1 MELSRRRPLI
11 APSAVETKRRRWS
24 HLLLAAVLL
33 APSVVLVFGL
43 IAYPLGYE
51 AVLSLTDQR
60 VDAPGSFVGLANYL
74 DLLTDRGFWGAAAT
88 TIVYVVVATALK
100 VLLGLAMA
108 LALARSFPGR
118 SAIFLL
124 LLVPWL
130 YPAVLSATA
139 LQWML
144 NPVLYSDVILRLD
157 RIDHAL
163 SIWVEEAWPLARVIL
178 IDVWR
183 GTAFFG
189 VFLLVG
195 RNAIPADLLDVAALE
210 GADPWTVFR
219 RVTLPLLRPA
229 LVLAIIL
236 SFGATLADFTNLYLL
251 TGGREVTHVVGTLAY
266 EIALTRG
273 DLGLG
278 AATSLALVPPVG
290 LLMLALVRFLDRDEA

>member
-1 MELSRRRPLI
+1 MELSRRRPLV
-11 APSAVETKRRRWS
+11 APRAAEEERSRRS
-24 HLLLAAVLL
+24 HWLLAGILL
-33 APSVVLVFGL
+33 APSLVLVFGL

-51 AVLSLTDQR
+51 AALSLTDER
-60 VDAPGSFVGLANYL
+60 VDAPGTFVGLANYV
-74 DLLTDRGFWGAAAT
+74 DLLADGRFWGAVAT
-88 TIVYVVVATALK
+88 TAVYVVVATALK

-118 SAIFLL
+118 PAIFVL

-139 LQWML
+139 LQWMF

-163 SIWVEEAWPLARVIL
+163 SIWVEEVWPLARVIL

-183 GTAFFG
+183 GTAFYG

-210 GADPWTVFR
+210 GAGPWAVFR

-229 LVLAIIL
+229 LLLAVIL

-251 TGGREVTHVVGTLAY
+251 TGGREVIHVVGTLAY

-273 DLGLG
+273 NLGLG
-278 AATSLALVPPVG
+278 AATSLAIVPPVG
-290 LLMLALVRFLDRDEA
+290 LLMLALVRFLERDEG

>member
-1 MELSRRRPLI
+1 MELSRPGRSI
-11 APSAVETKRRRWS
+11 AASVVARDHRGWLR
-24 HLLLAAVLL
+24 LLLAGVLL
-33 APSVVLVFGL
+33 LPAVALVFGL

-51 AVLSLTDQR
+51 AGLSLTNQR
-60 VDAPGSFVGLANYL
+60 VDAPGSFVGLANYV
-74 DLLTDRGFWGAAAT
+74 DLLTDRRFWGAVAT
-88 TIVYVVVATALK
+88 TGVYVVVATTLK

-108 LALARSFPGR
+108 LALARPFPGR
-118 SAIFLL
+118 PLVLVL

-157 RIDHAL
+157 QINHIL
-163 SIWVEEAWPLARVIL
+163 SIGVEEGWPLARVIL

-195 RNAIPADLLDVAALE
+195 RNAIPSALLEVAALE
-210 GADPWTVFR
+210 GAGPGTAFR

-229 LVLAIIL
+229 LLLAVML

-251 TGGREVTHVVGTLAY
+251 TGGRESTHIVGTLAY
-266 EIALTRG
+266 ELALTRG

-278 AATSLALVPPVG
+278 AATSLALVPAVG
-290 LLMLALVRFLDRDEA
+290 VLVLALARLLDREEA